1 MAVAYVGLGSN
12 LGDRTK
18 YLREAVRRLKAL
30 PGTKL
35 EAVSSFYDTAPVGV
49 EDQPRF
55 LNAVVKLRTELPPKR
70 LLEGLLEIERELGR
84 KRTRRW
90 GPRTVDLDLLLYDD
104 RVISEPGLQVPHP
117 RMHERSFVLVPLAE
131 LDPELVHPVLGRT
144 IRELLEGAGRG
155 DVHPIEQEGR
165 CRR

>member
-1 MAVAYVGLGSN
+1 MAVAYIGLGSN
-12 LGDRTK
+12 LGDRAR
-18 YLREAVRRLKAL
+18 YLREAIRRLKAL

-55 LNAVVKLRTELPPKR
+55 LNAVVKLCTELPPKR
-70 LLEGLLEIERELGR
+70 LLEGLLEIEKKLGR

-104 RVISEPGLQVPHP
+104 QVISEPELQVPHP

-131 LDPELVHPVLGRT
+131 LDPEVLHPALGRT
-144 IRELLEGAGRG
+144 ARELLEGVGRG
-155 DVHPIEQEGR
+155 DVSPIEQEER

>member
-1 MAVAYVGLGSN
+1 MAVAYIGLGSN
-12 LGDRTK
+12 LGDRTG
-18 YLREAVRRLKAL
+18 YLMEAIRRLKAL
-30 PGTKL
+30 PGTEL
-35 EAVSSFYDTAPVGV
+35 DAASSFYDTAPVGF

-55 LNAVVKLRTELPPKR
+55 LNAVVRLRTELPPRR
-70 LLEGLLEIERELGR
+70 LLEGLLGIERELGR

-104 RVISEPGLQVPHP
+104 RVISEPDLQVPHP

-144 IRELLEGAGRG
+144 VKELLEELGRG
-155 DVHPIEQEGR
+155 DVSPQEAP